1 MDSVMSFGYGNVVSS
16 KNEGYSNFLAYPDS
30 LINDFKPELESGDW
44 LDKKTQSDDEIE
56 IVVSKNPY
64 GWKTW
69 AAILTLATTTKMG
82 KYIPSRQ
89 WFAEY

>member
-1 MDSVMSFGYGNVVSS
+1 MILSRNWKAGTGLIK
-16 KNEGYSNFLAYPDS
+16 KNEVMTKLKLLFLKIRTDG
-30 LINDFKPELESGDW
+30 KR
-44 LDKKTQSDDEIE
+44 
-56 IVVSKNPY
+56 
-64 GWKTW
+64 

>member
-1 MDSVMSFGYGNVVSS
+1 M
-16 KNEGYSNFLAYPDS
+16 
-30 LINDFKPELESGDW
+30 INDFKPELESGDW
-44 LDKKTQSDDEIE
+44 LDKKNQVMTKLKLLFLKIRTDG
-56 IVVSKNPY
+56 KR
-64 GWKTW
+64 